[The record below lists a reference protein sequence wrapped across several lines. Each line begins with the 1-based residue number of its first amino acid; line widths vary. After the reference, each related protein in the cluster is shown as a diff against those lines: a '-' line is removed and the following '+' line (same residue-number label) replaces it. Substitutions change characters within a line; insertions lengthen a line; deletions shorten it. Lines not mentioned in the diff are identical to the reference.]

1 MSSKDSDVRRRR
13 KDRES
18 DLDPPRSKDK
28 ERKKPSHKKKPRSKD
43 HLRDSADRDR
53 PHSSRSH
60 SHSKKMSLVPE
71 LDRRPSTASPAA
83 TRSYP
88 SFSKAHSR
96 ESLEPRDADAK
107 AGKAPYTPDP
117 TDLGGHPKDGRLSPK
132 PTSAARAAAAPPSPP
147 LTADEPDLRRKESGN
162 SMRRSGG
169 SQRSDKGSRK
179 RSDSGRR
186 SSSGR
191 RSAGGE
197 SQKGAGPKTTAS
209 KSSLRQNILLD
220 DDSQDS
226 DASKPSTARRHATP
240 RKASSESSAARS
252 QRTVSGARSTTDSD
266 ATSIAPDQTRVRKD
280 PISDSSPSLDDSSPK
295 TPTSTH
301 LPFPVATS
309 GQKGTPMVQVF
320 QSSGSRAPS
329 ADPWGG
335 GMNAAPPP
343 PPPPP
348 PMMMPTDV
356 PRVDYLL
363 QNGGLPHTVPKT
375 LIAAVEPPLGSF
387 RPQYG
392 SPGTRPPPVESVQH
406 IFAPFQKL
414 LEDYNYVMSKSGSIA
429 VATGYR
435 SVARRLLDRL
445 EAVFARDISS
455 EVCRCVMCRLK
466 SDDVEPTDEETGVS
480 WGEILEFVSGRRE
493 LPPWPPFSIDADA
506 GGLGISGFNQAAPMQ
521 KLDID
526 VPEEYRDHYIKQSK
540 KTKQAVQN
548 WLATQPEV
556 STSPP
561 QEVDDETL
569 TFAMLTHLEADK
581 RPIFTALLRGLITI
595 PASRT
600 PTPLNVPR
608 PELLVKTATAL
619 QRLYR
624 LNKPPRDPE
633 CAIFLLNHP
642 TLHSVLATLAA
653 VSNGEWDI
661 LISGRFDGFLWS
673 GAEGPVPTPTY
684 GGSSISR
691 GPTATPLS
699 RTTTPFS
706 TGGGP
711 SRGPTPFQSGT
722 PGFGRPASTAP
733 SSFGAPVQMDEE
745 VEIATLAEVEREIFL
760 GMEAL
765 EDAFE
770 ALHCKAEAVRRAL
783 RERSAGLA
791 MAAQARRGSMDGGVE
806 VRLGTPA
813 SGIGGWGAGGWE
825 TETDDGLDERSELA
839 PDDSASNISFN
850 RRRRP
855 ERRKQRNTPA
865 PVEEEDES
873 DLTEDAQRRR

>member
-18 DLDPPRSKDK
+18 DLDSPRSKDK

-43 HLRDSADRDR
+43 RLRDSEDRDR
-53 PHSSRSH
+53 PPSTRSH

-71 LDRRPSTASPAA
+71 LDRRPSTASPAVS
-83 TRSYP
+83 RSYP

-96 ESLEPRDADAK
+96 ESLEPRDADANAAK
-107 AGKAPYTPDP
+107 TPYTPDP
-117 TDLGGHPKDGRLSPK
+117 TDLGGNSKDGRLSPK
-132 PTSAARAAAAPPSPP
+132 PTSATRAAGAPPSPP

-169 SQRSDKGSRK
+169 SQRSDRASRK
-179 RSDSGRR
+179 RSESGRR

-191 RSAGGE
+191 RSVGGE
-197 SQKGAGPKTTAS
+197 SQRGSGPKTAS
-209 KSSLRQNILLD
+209 KSSLRQNILPD

-226 DASKPSTARRHATP
+226 DASRPSTARNHATF

-266 ATSIAPDQTRVRKD
+266 ATSIAPDQARVRKD
-280 PISDSSPSLDDSSPK
+280 PIPDSSPSVDDSLPR

-301 LPFPVATS
+301 PAFATMP
-309 GQKGTPMVQVF
+309 GQKGTPMVQIF
-320 QSSGSRAPS
+320 QSPNSRAPS

-335 GMNAAPPP
+335 GMNAPPPP

-348 PMMMPTDV
+348 PMMMPNDV

-363 QNGGLPHTVPKT
+363 QNGGLSHTVPKT
-375 LIAAVEPPLGSF
+375 LVAAVESPLSSY
-387 RPQYG
+387 RTQYG
-392 SPGTRPPPVESVQH
+392 PPGTRPPPAEQVRH

-414 LEDYNYVMSKSGSIA
+414 LEDYTHVMSKNGSIA

-455 EVCRCVMCRLK
+455 EVCRCVMCRLR

-493 LPPWPPFSIDADA
+493 LPPWPPFTIDADA

-540 KTKQAVQN
+540 KTKQAVQS
-548 WLATQPEV
+548 WLATQPEIP
-556 STSPP
+556 TSPP

-581 RPIFTALLRGLITI
+581 RPIFTALLRGLTTI
-595 PASRT
+595 PASRS
-600 PTPLNVPR
+600 PTPLNIPR
-608 PELLVKTATAL
+608 PELLVKTASAL

-642 TLHSVLATLAA
+642 NLHSVLATLAA
-653 VSNGEWDI
+653 VSNGEWEI

-673 GAEGPVPTPTY
+673 GAEGPVPPSTY

-691 GPTATPLS
+691 GATATPLS

-706 TGGGP
+706 TNGGP

-722 PGFGRPASTAP
+722 PGFGRSASTAP

-770 ALHCKAEAVRRAL
+770 SLHCKAEAVRRAL

-813 SGIGGWGAGGWE
+813 SGVGGWGPGGWE

-839 PDDSASNISFN
+839 PDDSASNISYN

>member
-1 MSSKDSDVRRRR
+1 MSSKDSDSRRRR
-13 KDRES
+13 KDRDPE
-18 DLDPPRSKDK
+18 LDSTKDRDRHK
-28 ERKKPSHKKKPRSKD
+28 SSHKKKSRSKER
-43 HLRDSADRDR
+43 LRDSTDRDR
-53 PHSSRSH
+53 SHSTRSH
-60 SHSKKMSLVPE
+60 THSKKMSLVPE
-71 LDRRPSTASPAA
+71 LDRRPSIASGS
-83 TRSYP
+83 TFSYP
-88 SFSKAHSR
+88 TFSKAHSR
-96 ESLEPRDADAK
+96 ESLEPRDDGTK
-107 AGKAPYTPDP
+107 TGKAPYTPDP
-117 TDLGGHPKDGRLSPK
+117 TDLGGHPKDGRASPR
-132 PTSAARAAAAPPSPP
+132 PAARTAAAPPSPP
-147 LTADEPDLRRKESGN
+147 LTADEPDLRRRESGN

-179 RSDSGRR
+179 RSDSERR
-186 SSSGR
+186 SSSSR
-191 RSAGGE
+191 RSVGAD
-197 SQKGAGPKTTAS
+197 SQRGSGPKMAAS
-209 KSSLRQNILLD
+209 KSSLRQTVPQD

-226 DASKPSTARRHATP
+226 DGSGSKPSTTRRRAT
-240 RKASSESSAARS
+240 SSETSTARS
-252 QRTVSGARSTTDSD
+252 QRTVSGARSGTDSD
-266 ATSIAPDQTRVRKD
+266 ATSIAPDQARVRRD
-280 PISDSSPSLDDSSPK
+280 PIPDSSPSVDNSSPR
-295 TPTSTH
+295 TPTSTYT
-301 LPFPVATS
+301 PFPAAIP

-320 QSSGSRAPS
+320 MNPGSRAPS
-329 ADPWGG
+329 ADPWVG
-335 GMNAAPPP
+335 GMNAPPP

-348 PMMMPTDV
+348 PPMVVPTDV

-375 LIAAVEPPLGSF
+375 LVAAAEPPLGSSNH
-387 RPQYG
+387 QHG
-392 SPGTRPPPVESVQH
+392 SPGTRPAPMASVQH
-406 IFAPFQKL
+406 LFAPFQKL
-414 LEDYNYVMSKSGSIA
+414 LEDYNYVMAKNGSIA

-455 EVCRCVMCRLK
+455 EACRCAMCRLY
-466 SDDVEPTDEETGVS
+466 SDQTQPTEEETGVS
-480 WGEILEFVSGRRE
+480 WGEILEYVSGRRE
-493 LPPWPPFSIDADA
+493 LPPWPPFTIDAEA

-521 KLDID
+521 KLDVD

-540 KTKQAVQN
+540 KTKQAVQS
-548 WLATQPEV
+548 WLATQPEL

-569 TFAMLTHLEADK
+569 TFAMLTHLEAEK
-581 RPIFTALLRGLITI
+581 RPMFTALLRGLTTV

-608 PELLVKTATAL
+608 SELLVKTAAAL

-624 LNKPPRDPE
+624 LSKPPRDPE
-633 CAIFLLNHP
+633 CAIFLLNYP
-642 TLHSVLATLAA
+642 MLHSILATLAA
-653 VSNGEWDI
+653 VSSGEWEI

-673 GAEGPVPTPTY
+673 GAEGPMPPPNF
-684 GGSSISR
+684 GGSTISR
-691 GPTATPLS
+691 GATATPLS

-706 TGGGP
+706 SGGGP
-711 SRGPTPFQSGT
+711 SRGPTPFSPMRNGT
-722 PGFGRPASTAP
+722 PGFARSASTAP
-733 SSFGAPVQMDEE
+733 SSGAPVQMDEE

-770 ALHCKAEAVRRAL
+770 ALHCKAEGVRRAL

-813 SGIGGWGAGGWE
+813 SGIGGWGGTGWE

-839 PDDSASNISFN
+839 PDDSASNISYN

-873 DLTEDAQRRR
+873 DLTQEAQRRR

>member
-162 SMRRSGG
+162 R
-169 SQRSDKGSRK
+169 
-179 RSDSGRR
+179 
-186 SSSGR
+186 
-191 RSAGGE
+191 
-197 SQKGAGPKTTAS
+197 
-209 KSSLRQNILLD
+209 
-220 DDSQDS
+220 
-226 DASKPSTARRHATP
+226 
-240 RKASSESSAARS
+240 
-252 QRTVSGARSTTDSD
+252 
-266 ATSIAPDQTRVRKD
+266 
-280 PISDSSPSLDDSSPK
+280 
-295 TPTSTH
+295 
-301 LPFPVATS
+301 
-309 GQKGTPMVQVF
+309 
-320 QSSGSRAPS
+320 
-329 ADPWGG
+329 
-335 GMNAAPPP
+335 
-343 PPPPP
+343 
-348 PMMMPTDV
+348 
-356 PRVDYLL
+356 
-363 QNGGLPHTVPKT
+363 
-375 LIAAVEPPLGSF
+375 
-387 RPQYG
+387 
-392 SPGTRPPPVESVQH
+392 TRPPPVESVQH